1 MSYFLDRDKACETSA
16 ITTVNLKTNDQKFG
30 SHIGNMSNPLYLEID
45 SWVRTTTVSIMFGEK
60 NFAHLLYSMFKT
72 HTCIY
77 ILSSL
82 KPAINGRNLP
92 MTSFMTLFTS
102 CTCTCNTLTIL
113 HVFSRINTVISFWY
127 SSTIWGPLPTHLLFS
142 ILCFRITMLR
152 LELTKSMKGGEPRHC
167 NLVISLTVTPLG
179 KQQKPSTLNW
189 LDTCVQQHKF

>member
-82 KPAINGRNLP
+82 KPAINGRNLS

-102 CTCTCNTLTIL
+102 CTCTCNTLQPVNIL
-113 HVFSRINTVISFWY
+113 PILYYLTCLFQNKYRDKFLIFVHDLRATADS
-127 SSTIWGPLPTHLLFS
+127 PLIFDTLFS
-142 ILCFRITMLR
+142 DYNVEVGANEVNEGWRAKTLQSSYISHRNAFR
-152 LELTKSMKGGEPRHC
+152 
-167 NLVISLTVTPLG
+167 
-179 KQQKPSTLNW
+179 
-189 LDTCVQQHKF
+189 